1 MAFRPL
7 DVWNR
12 WAIQILL
19 LLSLGMHVLLLP
31 LAGIRRRRAPML
43 LRVPLWLV
51 YHLADTIGIYAIGI
65 LSLSSAPREHRL
77 MPFWA
82 PFLLLHRGGPD
93 SIGAYAFHDNQ
104 LWLRHLQLFVVKVLA
119 VTYVLYILLPRG
131 DTFLAL
137 ASLLMWA
144 VGVAKYGEKVAAIRG
159 GNKSSIRSSL
169 TKKPPAARHH
179 HVHHWDHGVP
189 NKAAAVDE
197 EEAHLRHAH
206 HMFHFCKRAK
216 VDPSW
221 LEKDPEHS
229 TLEMLRALKKQDARG
244 MWAFAELQLSLLYD
258 VLYTKSAVVH
268 TWPGYLPPPRLVSRH
283 RRRVPA
289 VPFQWQRR
297 RRRRR
302 RGRHLRLAGRGL
314 GHGDGVGA
322 ERAGLLVDLRL
333 PVHHAVELAPLVK
346 TIQGRSVSVRRW
358 SGEMGQYNMLHF
370 CSRHRRAHRP
380 LAGRMAMALGFE
392 YWWNRKHYSA
402 TADISDELRQ
412 GLFRYVQS
420 LTETG
425 LNSQGVIRKSW
436 GQEAL
441 EREDK
446 GLYERIKR
454 DRNLGVEFQ
463 EGVIIWHIGT
473 DIFLARSRSG
483 VEEAAR
489 GGDEDAA
496 ADLLLVVKSIR
507 TLSNYMMFLLVNH
520 PDMLPGLAQGM
531 VYRRTCENLS
541 DRCKNQ
547 QGRHLINRDIG
558 AKLGE
563 MFCLQDG
570 PASVPEQQLSH
581 VHELANKVYEE
592 MPKYSQSVPR
602 LCYANGVAVELLGRV
617 KEKGVEAVL
626 RLLLDVWMDFVV
638 YAANRCSRESHAKKL
653 SSGGELTSVVWMMV
667 NFLNQ
672 EAYAR
677 QKD

>member
-1 MAFRPL
+1 
-7 DVWNR
+7 
-12 WAIQILL
+12 
-19 LLSLGMHVLLLP
+19 
-31 LAGIRRRRAPML
+31 
-43 LRVPLWLV
+43 
-51 YHLADTIGIYAIGI
+51 
-65 LSLSSAPREHRL
+65 
-77 MPFWA
+77 
-82 PFLLLHRGGPD
+82 
-93 SIGAYAFHDNQ
+93 
-104 LWLRHLQLFVVKVLA
+104 
-119 VTYVLYILLPRG
+119 
-131 DTFLAL
+131 
-137 ASLLMWA
+137 
-144 VGVAKYGEKVAAIRG
+144 
-159 GNKSSIRSSL
+159 
-169 TKKPPAARHH
+169 
-179 HVHHWDHGVP
+179 VP

-206 HMFHFCKRAK
+206 HMFHFCKRAT
-216 VDPSW
+216 VDSSW

-229 TLEMLRALKKQDARG
+229 TLEMLRALRKQDARG

-258 VLYTKSAVVH
+258 VLYTKAAVVH
-268 TWPGYLPPPRLVSRH
+268 TWPGYL
-283 RRRVPA
+283 
-289 VPFQWQRR
+289 
-297 RRRRR
+297 
-302 RGRHLRLAGRGL
+302 LRLASSLAIAAAFVLFHFSGRDDDDVIDVVVTYVLMAGALVMEMASVLNAL
-314 GHGDGVGA
+314 GSSWTYA
-322 ERAGLLVDLRL
+322 FLCTTRWSWLRYAAL
-333 PVHHAVELAPLVK
+333 CTGRWDRLRQLVK

-392 YWWNRKHYSA
+392 DWWNRKHYSA

-412 GLFRYVQS
+412 RLFRYVQR

-483 VEEAAR
+483 IEEAAAA
-489 GGDEDAA
+489 GDDFAA
-496 ADLLLVVKSIR
+496 ADLLLVVRSIR

-520 PDMLPGLAQGM
+520 PNMLPGLAQGM

-547 QGRHLINRDIG
+547 QGRHLITRDLG
-558 AKLGE
+558 TKLRE

-570 PASVPEQQLSH
+570 PVSVPEQQLSH

-653 SSGGELTSVVWMMV
+653 SSGGELTSVVWIMTD
-667 NFLNQ
+667 FLNQ